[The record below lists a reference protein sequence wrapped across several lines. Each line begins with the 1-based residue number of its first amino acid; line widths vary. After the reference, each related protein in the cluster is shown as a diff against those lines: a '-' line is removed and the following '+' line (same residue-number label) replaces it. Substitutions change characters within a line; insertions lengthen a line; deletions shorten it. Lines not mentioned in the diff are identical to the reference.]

1 MTREELQDRLLAVFR
16 DVFDNPVLVV
26 HERTVPADVEGW
38 DSLNTINLV
47 VAVERAFDIRLT
59 SQEANGFANVGDLV
73 EIIARKVRGLMTPN
87 ACATHQTRPAER
99 A

>member
-87 ACATHQTRPAER
+87 VCATHQTRPAER